1 MNISL
6 SATINAPADSIWKD
20 ISDFQGVDK
29 YLAIVTGSQMEGSG
43 VGAIR
48 TLTLDNG
55 ATVVERLESLDEQS
69 KSLIY
74 SFVDSPMQVSGYVAT
89 MQIEDSGENQC
100 EITWSSVFELT
111 GMSEAEARELF
122 EGAYNMGFEG
132 LRKLH
137 GV

>member
-1 MNISL
+1 
-6 SATINAPADSIWKD
+6 
-20 ISDFQGVDK
+20 
-29 YLAIVTGSQMEGSG
+29 MEGSG

-69 KSLIY
+69 KSLSY

-122 EGAYNMGFEG
+122 EGAYNMDLRASRNCMG
-132 LRKLH
+132 LKSESPLL
-137 GV
+137 G

>member
-20 ISDFQGVDK
+20 ISDFQGVGK

-111 GMSEAEARELF
+111 GMSEAEARDLF